1 MEQQQLLNGDCL
13 VMTSPAAWHRDMYR
27 EAAPTGNGIIG
38 ISVYGGIMQE
48 RLAINHCRLWEKGK
62 KQELPDVHEALQR
75 TREFIDNGNYMEGNW
90 CSANA
95 LKDQEYGPRLGN
107 PIPICDLY
115 YEMPDRK
122 IFKHYRRC
130 VHMDTGVVDVSWEE
144 KDNKYNRSTFVSRAD
159 DLVYHRIE
167 SSKERFSLEFVAG
180 RHETFEDDAKKRWE
194 NKEYGSYVSNN
205 SFCFEAQHEDN
216 TWYGVIG
223 QITTDGEITEAPL
236 SKGKLLVNNATWVLV
251 VAKTIVGNKTPLNE
265 MLKETHLSLPADY
278 EAGLA
283 AHSRLHEKLYKSVS
297 LSLSDI
303 KDTTN
308 EELLRQAYDEEAVP
322 ELLEKQWKF
331 GRYLMICG
339 TREDGLPFP
348 LYGLWHGRYKMMW
361 PHNMAN
367 ENLEMIYWHTM
378 AGNLSFA
385 TKTMIHYY
393 VSKMPQFRE
402 CARKLFGLPGIYM
415 PAGTTPEHS
424 LPTQIVPVILNWIG
438 CAGWISQHFYQYYIY
453 TGDEKL
459 LHEEIL
465 PFMLEAAEFYENY
478 VQRDKAGRI
487 RIYPSVSP
495 ENTPTNLIPKDNPDM
510 GHPCPSVENAT
521 MDVAIIKELLT
532 NLMEISKKTGLYKE
546 KREVWQDIIDNLPA
560 YDKTEAGDI
569 REWQKDGFEERYN
582 HRHLSH
588 IYPLFPGME
597 VVRGRDDEELV
608 KAFEKSVEKRVLG
621 AQTGWSLSHMAC
633 IYARLERPDN
643 VMECLDILAKSCLLR
658 NFFTLHNDWRGMG
671 LTLGRGSQAP
681 VQLDAAMGVV
691 GAIQEML
698 LFVSKDCI
706 KLLPALPDRLNAG
719 EIKGIRFA
727 TGSLDM
733 RWNKKLGEFEAVL
746 RADRDTKIQIIMP
759 AFAAADNCSVKSGDI
774 IEIAAGESICIKN
787 GEKEHV
793 NR

>member
-1 MEQQQLLNGDCL
+1 MKQQLLNEDCL

-38 ISVYGGIMQE
+38 VSVYGGIMQE
-48 RLAINHCRLWEKGK
+48 RIAINHCRLWEKGR
-62 KQELPDVHEALQR
+62 KQELPDVHEAFQR
-75 TREFIDNGNYMEGNW
+75 TREFIDKGNYMEGNW

-95 LKDQEYGPRLGN
+95 LKEREYGPRLGN
-107 PIPICDLY
+107 PIPVCDLY
-115 YEMPDRK
+115 YEMQDRK
-122 IFKHYRRC
+122 LFKHYKRC
-130 VHMDTGVVDVSWEE
+130 IHMDTGVVDVSWEE

-159 DLVYHRIE
+159 DLVYHKIT
-167 SSKERFSLEFVAG
+167 SSEERFNLEFIAG
-180 RHETFEDDAKKRWE
+180 KHETFEDDVKKKWE
-194 NKEYGSYVSNN
+194 NKESYSYASGNV
-205 SFCFEAQHEDN
+205 FCFEAQHEDD

-223 QITTDGEITEAPL
+223 KIATDGEVMEAAL
-236 SKGKLLVNNATWVLV
+236 GSSKLLVKNATWVLV
-251 VAKTIVGNKTPLNE
+251 VAKTIVGSKVPLKGTMHE
-265 MLKETHLSLPADY
+265 VSESLPMDY
-278 EAGLA
+278 VAGLE
-283 AHSRLHEKLYKSVS
+283 AHQELHEKLYKSVS

-308 EELLRQAYDEEAVP
+308 EELLSQAYDGEATP

-331 GRYLMICG
+331 GRYLMVCG

-453 TGDEKL
+453 TGDEKM

-465 PFMLEAAEFYENY
+465 PFMIEAAEFYENY
-478 VQRDKAGRI
+478 VQRDKDGRI

-495 ENTPTNLIPKDNPDM
+495 ENTPTNFIPKDNPDM
-510 GHPCPSVENAT
+510 AHPCPSVENAT
-521 MDVAIIKELLT
+521 MDIAIIKELFT
-532 NLMEISKKTGLYKE
+532 NLMEISKNTGLYQE

-560 YDKTEAGDI
+560 YDKTEDGDI

-588 IYPLFPGME
+588 IYPLFPGLE

-608 KAFEKSVEKRVLG
+608 KAFEKAVEKRVLG
-621 AQTGWSLSHMAC
+621 AQTGWSLAHMAC

-658 NFFTLHNDWRGMG
+658 NLFTLHNDWRGMG

-719 EIKGIRFA
+719 EVKGIRFA

-733 RWNKKLGEFEAVL
+733 RWNRKQGEFEAELYAERNTRV
-746 RADRDTKIQIIMP
+746 QIILP
-759 AFAAADNCSVKSGDI
+759 EYIRNNCSVKSGEI
-774 IEIAAGESICIKN
+774 IEIAAGQSICIKN
-787 GEKEHV
+787 GD
-793 NR
+793 R

>member
-1 MEQQQLLNGDCL
+1 MEQLLSGDCL

-38 ISVYGGIMQE
+38 VSVYGGIFQE
-48 RLAINHCRLWEKGK
+48 RLAINHCRLWEKGR
-62 KQELPDVHEALQR
+62 KQELPDVHEALQK

-95 LKDQEYGPRLGN
+95 LKDKEYAPRLGN
-107 PIPICDLY
+107 PIPVSDIY

-122 IFKHYRRC
+122 LFKHYRRC

-144 KDNKYNRSTFVSRAD
+144 NGSKYVRNTFVSRAND
-159 DLVYHRIE
+159 VVYHKIT
-167 SSKERFSLEFVAG
+167 SSTENFSIALIAG

-194 NKEYGSYVSNN
+194 NKESCSYAAGNN
-205 SFCFEAQHEDN
+205 FCFESQHEDDS
-216 TWYGVIG
+216 WYGVIG
-223 QITTDGEITEAPL
+223 KVLTDGKVSTDDCRV
-236 SKGKLLVNNATWVLV
+236 LVDDATWVLIAV
-251 VAKTIVGNKTPLNE
+251 KTIVGKETPLKEAINTVADSLCMNYE
-265 MLKETHLSLPADY
+265 DELK
-278 EAGLA
+278 
-283 AHSRLHEKLYKSVS
+283 AHTELHEPLYRSVR

-303 KDTTN
+303 KNTTN
-308 EELLRQAYDEEAVP
+308 EELLRQAYDEEVTP

-378 AGNLSFA
+378 PGNLQFA

-393 VSKMPQFRE
+393 VSKMPEFRE
-402 CARKLFGLPGIYM
+402 CARRLFGLPGIYM

-424 LPTQIVPVILNWIG
+424 FPTQIVPVILNWIG
-438 CAGWISQHFYQYYIY
+438 CAGWMSQHFYQYYIY

-465 PFMLEAAEFYENY
+465 PFMSEAAEFYENY
-478 VQRDKAGRI
+478 VQREADGKI
-487 RIYPSVSP
+487 KIYPSVSP
-495 ENTPTNLIPKDNPDM
+495 ENTPLNFIPKDNPDM
-510 GHPCPSVENAT
+510 AHPCPSVENAT
-521 MDVAIIKELLT
+521 MDIAIIKELFT
-532 NLMEISKKTGLYKE
+532 NLLEISANTGLFVE
-546 KREVWQDIIDNLPA
+546 KRTVWQDIIDNLPA
-560 YDKTEAGDI
+560 YDTTEDGDI

-597 VVRGRDDEELV
+597 FVRGRDDEELV
-608 KAFEKSVEKRVLG
+608 KAFEKAVEKRILG
-621 AQTGWSLSHMAC
+621 AQTGWSLAHMAC
-633 IYARLERPDN
+633 IYARLQRPDN

-698 LFVSKDCI
+698 MFVSADCI
-706 KLLPALPDRLNAG
+706 KLLPAIPGRLNSG
-719 EIKGIRFA
+719 IIEGIRFA
-727 TGSLDM
+727 TGSLNM
-733 RWNKKLGEFEAVL
+733 SWNIEKCEFEAEL
-746 RADRDTKIQIIMP
+746 FAERDTKVKVILP
-759 AFAAADNCSVKSGDI
+759 EFVRESCSVKNGDI
-774 IEIAAGESICIKN
+774 IEIAAGQSICIK
-787 GEKEHV
+787 KA
-793 NR
+793 

>member
-1 MEQQQLLNGDCL
+1 MAQQLLNEDCL

-27 EAAPTGNGIIG
+27 ETAPTGNGIIG
-38 ISVYGGIMQE
+38 VSVYGGIMQE
-48 RLAINHCRLWEKGK
+48 RIAINHCRLWEKGR
-62 KQELPDVHEALQR
+62 KQDLPDVHEELQR
-75 TREFIDNGNYMEGNW
+75 TRDFIDNGNYMEGNW

-95 LKDQEYGPRLGN
+95 LKEQGYGPRLGN

-115 YEMPDRK
+115 YEMPDRQ

-130 VHMDTGVVDVSWEE
+130 IHMDTGVVDVSWEE
-144 KDNKYNRSTFVSRAD
+144 KDNKYKRSTFVSRAD
-159 DLVYHRIE
+159 DLVYHKIT
-167 SSKERFSLEFVAG
+167 SSSERFSLEFVAG

-194 NKEYGSYVSNN
+194 NKESYSYASDNV
-205 SFCFEAQHEDN
+205 FCFEAQHEDD

-223 QITTDGEITEAPL
+223 KIATDGEVKELEAGSSKL
-236 SKGKLLVNNATWVLV
+236 SVKNATWVLV
-251 VAKTIVGNKTPLNE
+251 VTKTIVGSKMPLKDLVQE
-265 MLKETHLSLPADY
+265 VTGSLPMDY
-278 EAGLA
+278 VAGLE
-283 AHSRLHEKLYKSVS
+283 AHKVLHVKLYRGVS
-297 LSLSDI
+297 LSLSAI

-308 EELLRQAYDEEAVP
+308 EELLSQAYDGEVTP

-378 AGNLSFA
+378 AGNLAFA

-402 CARKLFGLPGIYM
+402 CARNLFGLPGIYM

-453 TGDEKL
+453 TGDEEM

-465 PFMLEAAEFYENY
+465 PFMIEAAQFYENY
-478 VQRDKAGRI
+478 VQRDKNGKI

-495 ENTPTNLIPKDNPDM
+495 ENTPTNFIPKNNPDM
-510 GHPCPSVENAT
+510 AHPCPSVENAT
-521 MDVAIIKELLT
+521 MDIAIIKELFT
-532 NLMEISKKTGLYKE
+532 NLMEISRNTGLYEE

-560 YDKTEAGDI
+560 YDTTEDGDI

-608 KAFEKSVEKRVLG
+608 KAFEKAVEKRVLG
-621 AQTGWSLSHMAC
+621 AQTGWSLAHMAC

-658 NFFTLHNDWRGMG
+658 NLFTLHNDWRGMG
-671 LTLGRGSQAP
+671 LTLGRGSSAP

-706 KLLPALPDRLNAG
+706 KLLPALPDRLNSG
-719 EIKGIRFA
+719 ELKGIRFA

-733 RWNKKLGEFEAVL
+733 RWNKQKGEFEATL
-746 RADRDTKIQIIMP
+746 YAERDTKVQIIAP
-759 AFAAADNCSVKSGDI
+759 EFIRENCSVESGSI
-774 IEIAAGESICIKN
+774 IEIAAGQSICIKN
-787 GEKEHV
+787 GE
-793 NR
+793 R